1 VNTTIPISILAQPD
15 DTTCGPTCLHTI
27 YQFYGD
33 EVSLPALISEIQHLQ
48 GGGTL
53 GAFLGSHA
61 LRRGYDCTIFTYN
74 LMIFDP
80 TWFGEDA
87 SFIKNK
93 LELQSEVKPDAKIQ
107 VASSAYSEFLDLGGA
122 LRHEVLR
129 PSLIRKYLNLGVPIL
144 VGLSATYL
152 YGCKREFGPNSDY
165 DDIRG
170 EPAGHFVVLHGYNKK
185 TRSVWVADPLQS
197 HPFGP
202 EPVYELGIDRVI
214 NAILLGVLT
223 YDANLIVIE
232 PK

>member
-1 VNTTIPISILAQPD
+1 
-15 DTTCGPTCLHTI
+15 
-27 YQFYGD
+27 
-33 EVSLPALISEIQHLQ
+33 
-48 GGGTL
+48 
-53 GAFLGSHA
+53 
-61 LRRGYDCTIFTYN
+61 
-74 LMIFDP
+74 MIFDP

-87 SFIKNK
+87 SFIKTK
-93 LELQSEVKPDAKIQ
+93 LKLQSEVKPDAKIQ
-107 VASSAYSEFLDLGGA
+107 VASSAYSEFLDLGGE

-129 PSLIRKYLNLGVPIL
+129 PSLIKKYLKLNIPIL

-152 YGCKREFGPNSDY
+152 YSSKREFGPNSDY

-185 TRSVWVADPLQS
+185 TRSVWVADPLQG

-202 EPVYELGIDRVI
+202 EQVYELGIDKVI

-232 PK
+232 SKSPKS